1 MSAVAS
7 SPATGRRRVYRNRL
21 QRMLNSS
28 IGLKITMALTGVILS
43 GFVLV
48 HMLGNLQ
55 AYQGAEALDA
65 YGKLLRKE
73 PALLWTFRL
82 VLLSAVGL
90 HIWAFIALTRKNLQ
104 ARPQAYQARKYK
116 ESSFASRSMIIT
128 GPLILLFI
136 IYHILHLTTGTVHP
150 DFQEGA
156 VYHNLIVG
164 LWGLRGIVGVI
175 YIVAMIMLAFH
186 LWHGVWSMFQTLGAP
201 EDRYRSLGRRFA
213 TIFTILVTLGFTSVP
228 LAVLTGFLKLP

>member
-7 SPATGRRRVYRNRL
+7 SPAAGRRRVYRNRL

-186 LWHGVWSMFQTLGAP
+186 LWHGVWSMFQTLGRRRTAIAP
-201 EDRYRSLGRRFA
+201 WVGGLRPSSRSW
-213 TIFTILVTLGFTSVP
+213 
-228 LAVLTGFLKLP
+228 

>member
-7 SPATGRRRVYRNRL
+7 STAARQRRVYKNRL
-21 QRMLNSS
+21 HRMLNSS

-55 AYQGAEALDA
+55 VYQGAEAIDA

-82 VLLSAVGL
+82 VLLAAVGL
-90 HIWAFIALTRKNLQ
+90 HIWAYLALTRKNLQ

-116 ESSFASRSMIIT
+116 ESTFASRTMTWT

-136 IYHILHLTTGTVHP
+136 IYHILHMTTGTVHP

-156 VYHNLIVG
+156 VYHNLVVG
-164 LWGLRGIVGVI
+164 LRSIVGVI
-175 YIVAMIMLAFH
+175 YLIAMIMLAFH

-213 TIFTILVTLGFTSVP
+213 TIFTILVTLGFISVP

>member
-7 SPATGRRRVYRNRL
+7 SPAAGRRRVYRNRL

-128 GPLILLFI
+128 GPLILAFI

-201 EDRYRSLGRRFA
+201 
-213 TIFTILVTLGFTSVP
+213 
-228 LAVLTGFLKLP
+228 

>member
-7 SPATGRRRVYRNRL
+7 SPAAGRRRVYRNRL

-128 GPLILLFI
+128 GPLILAFI

>member
-1 MSAVAS
+1 
-7 SPATGRRRVYRNRL
+7 
-21 QRMLNSS
+21 
-28 IGLKITMALTGVILS
+28 MALTGVILS

-55 AYQGAEALDA
+55 VYQGAEALDA

-73 PALLWTFRL
+73 PSLLWTFRL

-90 HIWAFIALTRKNLQ
+90 HIWAFVALTRKNLQ

-116 ESSFASRSMIIT
+116 ESSLASRSMIIT
-128 GPLILLFI
+128 GPLILAFI

-156 VYHNLIVG
+156 VYHNLVVG
-164 LWGLRGIVGVI
+164 LRGLRGIVGVI
-175 YIVAMIMLAFH
+175 YVVAMIMLAFH

-201 EDRYRSLGRRFA
+201 EDRYRSLGRRIA
-213 TIFTILVTLGFTSVP
+213 TIFTILVTLGFASVP
-228 LAVLTGFLKLP
+228 LAVLTGFLKL

>member
-1 MSAVAS
+1 
-7 SPATGRRRVYRNRL
+7 
-21 QRMLNSS
+21 MLNSS

>member
-28 IGLKITMALTGVILS
+28 IGLKITIALTGVILS

-55 AYQGAEALDA
+55 VYQGAEALDA

-90 HIWAFIALTRKNLQ
+90 HIWAVIVLTRKNLQ

-128 GPLILLFI
+128 GPLILAFI

-156 VYHNLIVG
+156 VYHNLVS
-164 LWGLRGIVGVI
+164 GLRGLGGVVGWIYVI
-175 YIVAMIMLAFH
+175 AMIMLAFH
-186 LWHGVWSMFQTLGAP
+186 LWHGVWSMFQTLGVP

-213 TIFTILVTLGFTSVP
+213 TIFTILVTLGFASVP
-228 LAVLTGFLKLP
+228 LAVLAGFLKLP

>member
-7 SPATGRRRVYRNRL
+7 SPAAGRRRVYRNRL

-55 AYQGAEALDA
+55 VYQGAEALDA

-73 PALLWTFRL
+73 PSLLWTFRL

-90 HIWAFIALTRKNLQ
+90 HIWAFVALTRKNLQ

-116 ESSFASRSMIIT
+116 ESSLASRSMIIT
-128 GPLILLFI
+128 GPLILAFI

-156 VYHNLIVG
+156 VYHNLVVG
-164 LWGLRGIVGVI
+164 LRGLRGIVGVI
-175 YIVAMIMLAFH
+175 YVVAMIMLAFH

-201 EDRYRSLGRRFA
+201 EDRYRSLGRRIA
-213 TIFTILVTLGFTSVP
+213 TIFTILVTLGFASVP
-228 LAVLTGFLKLP
+228 LAVLTGFLKL

>member
-7 SPATGRRRVYRNRL
+7 SPAAGRRPVYRNRL

-55 AYQGAEALDA
+55 VYQGAEALDA

-90 HIWAFIALTRKNLQ
+90 HIWAFIALTRRNLQ

-116 ESSFASRSMIIT
+116 ESSFASRSMTFT
-128 GPLILLFI
+128 GPLILAFI

-156 VYHNLIVG
+156 VYHNLVVG

-213 TIFTILVTLGFTSVP
+213 TIFTILVTLGFASVP
-228 LAVLTGFLKLP
+228 LAVLAGFVKLP

>member
-128 GPLILLFI
+128 GPLILAFI

>member
-1 MSAVAS
+1 MSAVVS
-7 SPATGRRRVYRNRL
+7 SPAAVRRLVYRNRL
-21 QRMLNSS
+21 QRMLSSS
-28 IGLKITMALTGVILS
+28 IGLKIIMALTGVILA

-55 AYQGAEALDA
+55 VYQGAEALDA

-90 HIWAFIALTRKNLQ
+90 HIWAYVALTRKNLQ

-128 GPLILLFI
+128 GPLILAFI

-156 VYHNLIVG
+156 VYHNLVVG
-164 LWGLRGIVGVI
+164 LRAHWGIVGWIYVI
-175 YIVAMIMLAFH
+175 TMIMLAFH

-213 TIFTILVTLGFTSVP
+213 TIFTILVTLGFASVP
-228 LAVLTGFLKLP
+228 LAVLIGFLKLP

>member
-7 SPATGRRRVYRNRL
+7 SPAAGRRRVYRNRL
-21 QRMLNSS
+21 QRMLSSS

-55 AYQGAEALDA
+55 VYQGAEALDA

-90 HIWAFIALTRKNLQ
+90 HIWAVIVLTRKNLQ
-104 ARPQAYQARKYK
+104 ARPQAYQTRKYK
-116 ESSFASRSMIIT
+116 ESSYASRSMIIT
-128 GPLILLFI
+128 GPLILAFI

-156 VYHNLIVG
+156 VYHNLVVG
-164 LWGLRGIVGVI
+164 LRAHWGIVGWI
-175 YIVAMIMLAFH
+175 YVLAMIMLAFH

-213 TIFTILVTLGFTSVP
+213 TIFTILVTLGFASVP
-228 LAVLTGFLKLP
+228 LAVMAGFLKLH

>member
-28 IGLKITMALTGVILS
+28 IGLKITIALTGVILS

-55 AYQGAEALDA
+55 VYQGAEALDA

-90 HIWAFIALTRKNLQ
+90 HIWAVIVLTRKNLQ

-128 GPLILLFI
+128 GPLILLV
-136 IYHILHLTTGTVHP
+136 HHLPHP
-150 DFQEGA
+150 APDNRHRASGFSGRRRLPQPGR
-156 VYHNLIVG
+156 
-164 LWGLRGIVGVI
+164 GLRILGGFVGVI

-213 TIFTILVTLGFTSVP
+213 TIFTILVTLGFASVP
-228 LAVLTGFLKLP
+228 LAVLAGFLKLP

>member
-7 SPATGRRRVYRNRL
+7 SPAAGRRRVYRNRL

-55 AYQGAEALDA
+55 VYQGAEALDA

>member
-7 SPATGRRRVYRNRL
+7 SPAAGRRRVYRNRL

-55 AYQGAEALDA
+55 VYQGAEALDA

-90 HIWAFIALTRKNLQ
+90 HIWAFLALTRKNLQ

-116 ESSFASRSMIIT
+116 ESSLASRSMIIT
-128 GPLILLFI
+128 GPLILAFI

-156 VYHNLIVG
+156 VYHNLVAG
-164 LWGLRGIVGVI
+164 LKGLGGIVGWI

-213 TIFTILVTLGFTSVP
+213 TIFTILVTLGFASVP

>member
-55 AYQGAEALDA
+55 VYQGAEALDA

-128 GPLILLFI
+128 GPLILAFI

>member
-7 SPATGRRRVYRNRL
+7 SPAAGRRRVYRNRL

-55 AYQGAEALDA
+55 VYQGPEALDA

-90 HIWAFIALTRKNLQ
+90 HIWAFLALTRKNLQ

-116 ESSFASRSMIIT
+116 ESSLASRSMIIT
-128 GPLILLFI
+128 GPLILAFI

-156 VYHNLIVG
+156 VYHNLVAG
-164 LWGLRGIVGVI
+164 LKGLGGIVGWI

-213 TIFTILVTLGFTSVP
+213 TTFTILVTLGFASVP

>member
-7 SPATGRRRVYRNRL
+7 SPAAGRRRVYRNRL

>member
-7 SPATGRRRVYRNRL
+7 SPAAVRRRVYQNRL

-28 IGLKITMALTGVILS
+28 IGLKITIALTGVILS

-55 AYQGAEALDA
+55 VYQGAEALDA

-90 HIWAFIALTRKNLQ
+90 HIWAYCRPDCARTCRRGRKPIKPESTRS
-104 ARPQAYQARKYK
+104 R
-116 ESSFASRSMIIT
+116 AS
-128 GPLILLFI
+128 P
-136 IYHILHLTTGTVHP
+136 
-150 DFQEGA
+150 
-156 VYHNLIVG
+156 
-164 LWGLRGIVGVI
+164 RG
-175 YIVAMIMLAFH
+175 
-186 LWHGVWSMFQTLGAP
+186 
-201 EDRYRSLGRRFA
+201 R
-213 TIFTILVTLGFTSVP
+213 
-228 LAVLTGFLKLP
+228 

>member
-7 SPATGRRRVYRNRL
+7 SPAAGRRRVYRNRL

-55 AYQGAEALDA
+55 VYQGAEALDA

-90 HIWAFIALTRKNLQ
+90 HIWAFIALTAQEPAGTAAGLSSQEVQGVELRLAVDDHHGALDPRVHHLPHPAPDNRYGSSGFSGRRRLPQ
-104 ARPQAYQARKYK
+104 PGRP
-116 ESSFASRSMIIT
+116 
-128 GPLILLFI
+128 
-136 IYHILHLTTGTVHP
+136 
-150 DFQEGA
+150 
-156 VYHNLIVG
+156 
-164 LWGLRGIVGVI
+164 GLRGIVGVI
-175 YIVAMIMLAFH
+175 YVVAMIMLAFH
-186 LWHGVWSMFQTLGAP
+186 LWHGVWSMFQTLGVP

-213 TIFTILVTLGFTSVP
+213 TIFTILVTLGFARVP

>member
-7 SPATGRRRVYRNRL
+7 STAAGRRRVYNNRL

-28 IGLKITMALTGVILS
+28 IGLKIMMALTGVILS

-55 AYQGAEALDA
+55 VYQGAEALDA

-82 VLLSAVGL
+82 VLLAAVGL
-90 HIWAFIALTRKNLQ
+90 HIWAYIALTRKNLQ
-104 ARPQAYQARKYK
+104 ARPLAYQARKYK
-116 ESSFASRSMIIT
+116 ESSFASRSMTIT
-128 GPLILLFI
+128 GPLILAFI

-156 VYHNLIVG
+156 VYHNLVV
-164 LWGLRGIVGVI
+164 GLRGIVGVI
-175 YIVAMIMLAFH
+175 YVVAMIMLAFH

-201 EDRYRSLGRRFA
+201 EGRYRSLGRRFA
-213 TIFTILVTLGFTSVP
+213 TIFTILVTLGFATVP

>member
-55 AYQGAEALDA
+55 VYQGAEALDA

-90 HIWAFIALTRKNLQ
+90 HIWAVIVLTRKNLQ

-128 GPLILLFI
+128 GPLILAFI

>member
-55 AYQGAEALDA
+55 VYQGPEALDA

-90 HIWAFIALTRKNLQ
+90 HIWAFLALTRKNLQ

-116 ESSFASRSMIIT
+116 ESSLASRSMIIT
-128 GPLILLFI
+128 GPLILAFI

-156 VYHNLIVG
+156 VYHNLVAG
-164 LWGLRGIVGVI
+164 LKGLGGIVGWI

-213 TIFTILVTLGFTSVP
+213 TIFTILVTLGFASVP